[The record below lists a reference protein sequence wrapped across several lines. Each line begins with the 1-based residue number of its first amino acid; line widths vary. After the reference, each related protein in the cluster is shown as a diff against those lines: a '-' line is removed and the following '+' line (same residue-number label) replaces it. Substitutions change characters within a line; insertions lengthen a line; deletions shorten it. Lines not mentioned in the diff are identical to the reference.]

1 MDLGDVVA
9 MVKQDHASI
18 NAGFA
23 QVARRGDASPELFS
37 DVANRLIRH
46 EVAEEI
52 ALYPALHGVHGGK
65 LAESRLSEQS
75 EIERRLYRLE
85 RMGFDQAVLQPELA
99 DLWSTVF
106 DHSEQEEAEVL
117 PLVAVTLPQLERIEL
132 GRLYARVRDTAP
144 NRPHPQA
151 GGEPTGNTIIGP
163 LAALADWIRD
173 CARGSM
179 WQAS

>member
-1 MDLGDVVA
+1 
-9 MVKQDHASI
+9 
-18 NAGFA
+18 
-23 QVARRGDASPELFS
+23 
-37 DVANRLIRH
+37 
-46 EVAEEI
+46 VAEEI
-52 ALYPALHGVHGGK
+52 ALYPALHGVHDGK

-75 EIERRLYRLE
+75 EIERRVYRLE

-106 DHSEQEEAEVL
+106 DHSEHEEAEVL
-117 PLVAVTLPQLERIEL
+117 PLVAVALPQLERIEL

-144 NRPHPQA
+144 NRPSPQA
-151 GGEPTGNTIIGP
+151 GGEPIANTIIGP

>member
-1 MDLGDVVA
+1 VDRRDVVA

-18 NAGFA
+18 NAAFA
-23 QVARRGDASPELFS
+23 QLVRRGDSVPELFS
-37 DVANRLIRH
+37 DVAARLIRH

-52 ALYPALHGVHGGK
+52 ALYPALQGVHDGK
-65 LAESRLSEQS
+65 LAEPRFSEQS

-85 RMGFDQAVLQPELA
+85 RVGFDQAVLQPELA

-106 DHSEQEEAEVL
+106 EHSEREEAEVL
-117 PLVAVTLPQLERIEL
+117 PLVAVAHPQLERIEL

-144 NRPHPQA
+144 NRPRPQA
-151 GGEPTGNTIIGP
+151 GAEPVANTIIGP

-173 CARGSM
+173 CARGSV